1 MIFGPFKLVLRI
13 ISLVV
18 TLAILYFAVTFAQI
32 WMTGHEHSSQQA
44 QGILVFG
51 TTEDNGVP
59 SPELRARLDDALTLY
74 RQHRAAW
81 VAVTGGNRPGDVY
94 TEAGVSAS
102 YLEQHG
108 VPKARIMLGA
118 GDNTW
123 QNVAT
128 VLPALKAHGIVSVIT
143 VTDPF
148 HEFRAMAISSAEGLK
163 PVSVPVADSPTIKFS
178 LWKYYLKE
186 TVAVGVGRTIGYGR
200 LSSLTNAMFG
210 IVAPFGAALLV
221 R

>member
-18 TLAILYFAVTFAQI
+18 TLTVLYFAVTFVQI
-32 WMTGHEHSSQQA
+32 WVTGHEHSTQHA

-74 RQHRAAW
+74 RQHRAGW
-81 VAVTGGNRPGDVY
+81 IAVTGGNRPGDVY
-94 TEAGVSAS
+94 TEAGVSAT

-108 VPKARIMLGA
+108 VPGARIMQGA

-148 HEFRAMAISSAEGLK
+148 HEFRAMAISSAQGLK
-163 PVSVPVADSPTIKFS
+163 PVPVPVADSPTIKFS

-186 TVAVGVGRTIGYGR
+186 TVAVGVGRIIGYGR

-210 IVAPFGAALLV
+210 IVAPFGVGLLV